1 MKPLSVDRI
10 SSVKKLKFVGE
21 ITTVRVVDTSDV
33 VYFVPINIE
42 NIDYQS
48 VQEWSAIDGNTIAE
62 AD

>member
-48 VQEWSAIDGNTIAE
+48 VQEWAAIDGNTIAD